1 MKEFDELIIPDD
13 VRYAPDHEW
22 ARLEG
27 ETVRIGISD
36 YAQDQ
41 LGDITFV
48 EMPNPGDTFDKGAQF
63 GTLESTKAAAELYL
77 PISGEVIAV
86 NTDLAESPGLI
97 NEDPYRRGWI
107 VDVVPTRPAE
117 LDELMDRAAY
127 VEFLKGLE

>member
-1 MKEFDELIIPDD
+1 MKEIDELIIPGD
-13 VRYAPDHEW
+13 VRYAPNHEW

-27 ETVRIGISD
+27 ETVRVGISD

-48 EMPNPGDTFDKGAQF
+48 EMPNPGDSFDKGAQF
-63 GTLESTKAAAELYL
+63 GTLESTKAAAELYM

-86 NTDLAESPGLI
+86 NVNLAESPGFI

-107 VDVVPTRPAE
+107 VDIVPTRPAE
-117 LDELMDRAAY
+117 LDDLMDRRAY
-127 VEFLKGLE
+127 VELLKGLA